1 MSTQFLHVL
10 RNLGGGIAANLAA
23 DNIRSRAGLGSRVK
37 VIRGPRRGVGDLDY
51 IDYYDPYFYYAESE
65 SGGGYDGSWANPPDN
80 STGGDYYN
88 GDWQPT
94 GDGGWYD
101 EYNGIYVDQYGGW
114 YDMTGGG
121 DGSGGQWGQYDN
133 GEWYYTIDSP
143 DYTTPGIND
152 SDLQD
157 TLSWWESVTGGHS
170 LGGDLAV
177 INEKPPATATKS
189 DKLAWLKKLANAAK
203 KQVASG
209 QKPSSGGASAG
220 GASGAK
226 TAQPNAAG
234 QCPAGYVKNATGQCV
249 QQPKPTANA
258 AGLFGNIDPIYLI
271 GGAVLLVLLAK
282 K

>member
-1 MSTQFLHVL
+1 
-10 RNLGGGIAANLAA
+10 
-23 DNIRSRAGLGSRVK
+23 
-37 VIRGPRRGVGDLDY
+37 VGDLDY

-152 SDLQD
+152 SDLQDTLSWWGSLDAVVNENNVDTLFNNSDLQD